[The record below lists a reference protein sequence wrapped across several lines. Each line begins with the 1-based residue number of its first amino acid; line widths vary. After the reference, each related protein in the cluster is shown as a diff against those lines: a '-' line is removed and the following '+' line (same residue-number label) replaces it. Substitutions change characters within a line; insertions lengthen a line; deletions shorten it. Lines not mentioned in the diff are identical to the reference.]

1 MTVKEISKRIQS
13 ETRRKNNLI
22 AKIDEIKADI
32 RATNKA
38 LHFWNQELIRAKK
51 TAKKHAYRVIWTESF
66 TCSKI
71 VEAES
76 EEKAK
81 LMCYDIDDPD
91 TRDFDGYSEWGCV
104 QLEDED

>member
-51 TAKKHAYRVIWTESF
+51 MAKKHAYRVIWTESF

>member
-1 MTVKEISKRIQS
+1 MP
-13 ETRRKNNLI
+13 
-22 AKIDEIKADI
+22 
-32 RATNKA
+32 
-38 LHFWNQELIRAKK
+38 
-51 TAKKHAYRVIWTESF
+51 KKHAYRVIWTESF

-91 TRDFDGYSEWGCV
+91 TRDFEGYSEWGCV
-104 QLEDED
+104 QLPDEDDDE

>member
-1 MTVKEISKRIQS
+1 MVATKNKHTQQEQEAQEMTVKEISKRIQS

-51 TAKKHAYRVIWTESF
+51 TAR
-66 TCSKI
+66 
-71 VEAES
+71 
-76 EEKAK
+76 
-81 LMCYDIDDPD
+81 
-91 TRDFDGYSEWGCV
+91 
-104 QLEDED
+104 